1 MKKIKKI
8 LIANR
13 GEIAMRII
21 RTAQEMGIKT
31 VAVYSAADRNALH
44 TRHADEAYLLGP
56 APASESYLRQDKIL
70 EIAKKSGSDAIHPG
84 YGFLSENAGF
94 AGAVAAAGIIFIGPS
109 PDSIKIMGSKLAA
122 KEAVSKYHIPMV
134 PGSNHAIANLK
145 EAETMSEQIGF
156 PLLIKASAGGGGKGM
171 RIVHKKNNLAESMQ
185 LAISEAQTAFG
196 DGSVFIEKYI
206 ESPRHIEFQILADN
220 QGHVIHLYERECSIQ
235 RRHQKVIEESPA
247 SMMTGEL
254 RKEMGDAAVSVA
266 KACGYTGAG
275 TVEFLL
281 DARQNFYF
289 LEMNTRLQVEHPVTE
304 MITGIDL
311 VRQQIRVA
319 EGRPLP
325 FQQKDIMAQGHAIE
339 LRVYAENPYQN
350 FMPDTGN
357 LHTYVHPGGPGVRVD
372 DGFEQ
377 GMDIPV
383 YYDPMISK
391 LIVWSANREQ
401 AMDKMLRAIGE
412 YEVAG
417 VATTLPFG
425 AFVMQHQAFRSG
437 KYDTHF
443 VDDYFVHS
451 KVAGSKI
458 EKQLAALLSLYHLK
472 NDEESKPR
480 EVQQNVA
487 SKSNWRKMREKKR

>member
-1 MKKIKKI
+1 MKNIKKI

-31 VAVYSAADRNALH
+31 VAVYSAADRKALH

-56 APASESYLRQDKIL
+56 APADESYLRQDKIL
-70 EIAKKSGSDAIHPG
+70 EIARKSGSDAIHPG

-94 AGAVAAAGIIFIGPS
+94 ANAVAEAGIIFIGPS
-109 PDSIKIMGSKLAA
+109 PSSIKIMGSKLAA
-122 KEAVSKYHIPMV
+122 KEAVSKYDIPMI
-134 PGSNHAIANLK
+134 PGSDHAISNLK
-145 EAETMSEQIGF
+145 EAQAMAVEIGF

-171 RIVHKKNNLAESMQ
+171 RIVYNKSNLAESLQ
-185 LAISEAQTAFG
+185 LAVNEASSAFG
-196 DGSVFIEKYI
+196 DGSVFIEKYL

-247 SMMTGEL
+247 SFMNERL
-254 RKEMGDAAVSVA
+254 RKEMGNAAVSVA

-281 DARQNFYF
+281 DDKQKFYF

-319 EGRPLP
+319 EGKPLP
-325 FQQKDIMAQGHAIE
+325 FDQKDIIAHGHAIE

-357 LHTYVHPGGPGVRVD
+357 LRTYVHPGGPGVRVD

-391 LIVWSANREQ
+391 LIVWATNREQ

-437 KYDTHF
+437 SYDTHF
-443 VDDYFVHS
+443 VDKYFVNTRTSSNKTH
-451 KVAGSKI
+451 
-458 EKQLAALLSLYHLK
+458 KQLAALLSLYHLK
-472 NDEESKPR
+472 QQQDSKQINK
-480 EVQQNVA
+480 QQNDITQ
-487 SKSNWRKMREKKR
+487 SNWRKMREKKR